1 MYLYHHQ
8 AKGTATLEQPPTSVH
23 FSEGQKIRPPAA
35 STSVVP
41 APVTNALPSTPM
53 TLPNQA
59 TDSQALILQL
69 ALTNPALA
77 QLILQQQ
84 QQQQQQQH
92 LLFFQNAQ
100 HSMLLPQQ
108 PPTQP
113 AALLAQPLTQPAAP
127 LAQPVAPLIQ
137 PTTPQN

>member
-1 MYLYHHQ
+1 M
-8 AKGTATLEQPPTSVH
+8 LEQPPTLVH
-23 FSEGQKIRPPAA
+23 FSEGQKICPPAT

-53 TLPNQA
+53 TILNQA

-113 AALLAQPLTQPAAP
+113 AALLAQPL
-127 LAQPVAPLIQ
+127 AQPMAPLIQ
-137 PTTPQN
+137 PTTP